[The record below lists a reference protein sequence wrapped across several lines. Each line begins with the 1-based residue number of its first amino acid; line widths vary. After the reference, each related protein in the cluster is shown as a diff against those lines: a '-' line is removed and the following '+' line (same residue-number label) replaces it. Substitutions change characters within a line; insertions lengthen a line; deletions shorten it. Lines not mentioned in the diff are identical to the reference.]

1 MKNRAILVALILVIL
16 IVKNSKSQDPGQTS
30 SEKFSAKVLIDSL
43 NSALFNNYIFPEKS
57 AEISA
62 HLNKQLEK
70 GVYNKLTDPRKFA
83 ELIQGDINAVH
94 RDGHLRIHYNP
105 GLQKE
110 LLKPSE
116 EQSGIDS
123 SMLRNQLLTNYSFK
137 RVEILGGNIGFV
149 EFTGFSGF
157 VDQAKPTVSSAF
169 RFLCNTDAIIID
181 LRKNGGGSPW
191 MVKHIASYFVNERT
205 RLNDI
210 YDRRAGK
217 TGEFWADPEE
227 AENMKLSMPLY
238 ILTSKHTFSA
248 AEDFTYA
255 MQVNKRALIVGDTTG
270 GGAHP
275 TGPVSLG
282 QGFVADI
289 PFARSINYITQKDW
303 EGTGV
308 IPDVPVAGDQALI
321 KAQKIIFSER
331 QANALG
337 EAQKKNLGWYL
348 SALDAHDYDNTI
360 SIADLESYAGVF
372 DNFSTF
378 VKDNRLYLNDFLGR
392 TFLLKP
398 ITRNLFLG
406 DDWFQ
411 VEFLS
416 ESGKISGF
424 KMHGKAGWE
433 DIYPR
438 TDK

>member
-1 MKNRAILVALILVIL
+1 MKNKAFLIVSMFVIL
-16 IVKNSKSQDPGQTS
+16 IVKNSNSQDPRNTI

-43 NSALFNNYIFPEKS
+43 NIALFNNYIFPEKS

-70 GVYNKLTDPRKFA
+70 SVYQKFTDPRKLA
-83 ELIQGDINAVH
+83 EQIQSDINAVH
-94 RDGHLRIHYNP
+94 RDGHLRINYNP
-105 GLQKE
+105 DLQKE
-110 LLKPSE
+110 LLKPLV

-123 SMLRNQLLTNYSFK
+123 SMLKNQIKTNFSFK
-137 RVEILGGNIGFV
+137 RVEILGGNIGYV

-157 VDQAKPTVSSAF
+157 VEQAKPTISSAF
-169 RFLCNTDAIIID
+169 RFLSNSDAIIID

-191 MVKHIASYFVNERT
+191 MVKHIASYFVIEKT

-227 AENMKLSMPLY
+227 ADNMKLSMPLY
-238 ILTSKHTFSA
+238 ILTGKHTFSA

-308 IPDVPVAGDQALI
+308 MPDVPVAEDQALI

-331 QANALG
+331 QAKAAN
-337 EAQKKNLGWYL
+337 EAQKKNFEWFL

-360 SIADLESYAGVF
+360 SDEVLESYAGEF

-398 ITRNLFLG
+398 ISRNLFLG

-416 ESGKISGF
+416 ESGKVSGL
-424 KMHGKAGWE
+424 KMLGKAGWE

-438 TDK
+438 TK